1 MSTTDWVCRLMG
13 TAQPPPVTEVADGS
27 TRAERSTEATP
38 SFETPTPPMS
48 MNELIRARPQIE
60 LGHLEIEVK
69 VTSTLERQSFSAQR
83 VSAVLSSA
91 AGLQQPV
98 AWHND
103 PPRAAFRFG
112 SPGVARPGTGPARCQ
127 PLEHHRWPNRYDG
140 CGEPG
145 SLVGAQLTLP
155 VVRRRR

>member
-1 MSTTDWVCRLMG
+1 
-13 TAQPPPVTEVADGS
+13 
-27 TRAERSTEATP
+27 
-38 SFETPTPPMS
+38 MS
-48 MNELIRARPQIE
+48 MNELIRGRPQIE

-103 PPRAAFRFG
+103 PPRVVFRFG
-112 SPGVARPGTGPARCQ
+112 SRALPDRARVRRGVNHWSIIAG
-127 PLEHHRWPNRYDG
+127 PNRYDG

>member
-38 SFETPTPPMS
+38 SFETPPPPMS

-112 SPGVARPGTGPARCQ
+112 SRALPDRAR
-127 PLEHHRWPNRYDG
+127 
-140 CGEPG
+140 
-145 SLVGAQLTLP
+145 
-155 VVRRRR
+155 VRRGVNHWSIIAGRTVTMAAVSREAWSALS